1 MPKCDVLVIGSG
13 LAGLTFSIKFAEKF
27 PDKSV
32 TVITKADES
41 ESNTKYAQGGIAVVL
56 DELSDS
62 FQQHI
67 DDTLKAGAGLGDLN
81 VIETVVKEGPD
92 RLKEII
98 SWGAHF
104 DETPEGDLD
113 LGLEGGHSANRIVHH
128 KDITGFEMESTLLR
142 KIKQLKNLKL
152 LSHHFA
158 IDLITEHQ
166 VSEKVKKYEEGKK
179 LNCYGAYVLN
189 QKTDSI
195 ETFQANYTILASGGI
210 GQVYKTTTNPLI
222 ATGDGIAMAYRAKA
236 KLKDMEF
243 VQFHPTALYKQ
254 GENPSFL
261 ISEAVRGFGAY
272 LRNRSGKRFMF
283 KYDDRGEL
291 ASRDIV
297 AKAIDREMKRL
308 GDECVYLDCKHLDQ
322 KKFKEHFPN
331 ILNKCIESGIDPFKD
346 LIPVAPA
353 AHYVCGGIDVDLN
366 GRTNIN
372 NLYAC
377 GECSR
382 TGLHGANRL
391 ASNSLLEALV
401 FAHRCFIDISKKI
414 PDTVSF
420 KKIPEWNADLTVPP
434 EELVLITCSK
444 NELKTLM
451 TDYVGIVRSEERLNR
466 ALRRLKVMYEETSAL
481 YKKLVIS
488 TQLCEL
494 RNMIDVCYVI
504 VKSSANR
511 SENVGGYYNIDLEEE
526 ELQD

>member
-1 MPKCDVLVIGSG
+1 MPKSDVLVIGSG

-27 PDKSV
+27 PDKKV
-32 TVITKADES
+32 TIITKADES

-67 DDTLKAGAGLGDLN
+67 NDTIKAGSGLGDPK

-98 SWGAHF
+98 SWGAQF
-104 DETPEGDLD
+104 DETPDGDFD
-113 LGLEGGHSANRIVHH
+113 LGLEGGHSAKRIVHH
-128 KDITGFEMESTLLR
+128 KDITGFEMESTLLN
-142 KIKQLKNLKL
+142 KIKSLPNLQL

-166 VSEKVKKYEEGKK
+166 VSERVHKYEEGKQ

-195 ETFQANYTILASGGI
+195 ETFKAKFTVMASGGI
-210 GQVYKTTTNPLI
+210 GQVYRTTTNPLI

-236 KLKDMEF
+236 KLRDMEF

-254 GENPSFL
+254 EENPSFL
-261 ISEAVRGFGAY
+261 ISEAVRGFGAQ
-272 LRNRSGKRFMF
+272 LKNRSGERFMF

-308 GDECVYLDCKHLDQ
+308 GDECVFLDCTHLDND
-322 KKFKEHFPN
+322 KFKEHFPN
-331 ILNKCIESGIDPFKD
+331 ILNKCIDIGIDPFKEY
-346 LIPVAPA
+346 IPVAPA
-353 AHYVCGGIDVDLN
+353 AHYVCGGINVDLN

-391 ASNSLLEALV
+391 ASNSLLEAIV
-401 FAHRCFIDISKKI
+401 YAHRCFEDISSKVDLVKI
-414 PDTVSF
+414 NKNLPA
-420 KKIPEWNADLTVPP
+420 WNADLTVPP
-434 EELVLITCSK
+434 EELVLITCSM

-451 TDYVGIVRSEERLNR
+451 SDYVGIVRSEERLKR
-466 ALRRLKVMYEETSAL
+466 ALRRLKVMYEETNAL
-481 YKKLVIS
+481 YKQLIIS

-494 RNMIDVCYVI
+494 RNMIDVCYTI
-504 VKSSANR
+504 VKSSEKR
-511 SENVGGYYNIDLEEE
+511 TINVGGYYNIDLEET
-526 ELQD
+526 LQD